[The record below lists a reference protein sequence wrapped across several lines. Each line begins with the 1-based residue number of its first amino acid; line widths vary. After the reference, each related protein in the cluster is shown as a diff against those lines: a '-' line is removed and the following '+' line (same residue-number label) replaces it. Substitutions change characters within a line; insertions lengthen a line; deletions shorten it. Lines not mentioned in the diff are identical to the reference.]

1 MRSISKRA
9 LAALAITAAV
19 VALTAASASAAEAHY
34 GQWWVSGAQFTGTSS
49 TETSVSKS
57 IVIAMTIGGI
67 KTEVVCSGGSG
78 AGTIAETDKGTT
90 SPGLELTGCK
100 VPVSIGSCTVA
111 STLKTG
117 VLNVALNTESEV
129 TYTTTGGAPFF
140 SVTLSGTACAV
151 EGAFKV
157 TGSLRCSVGSPFA
170 EAAEK
175 TCTFIKGFGSEVK
188 FGTNSAT
195 VEGALTSKLSGT
207 YKGDPWAVGEGSG
220 WGGDWWVEGAHII
233 GKEKESLHVSS
244 TGPVTF
250 TGALLGIAG
259 EEISCESLGAE
270 SASISPGDEG
280 KIKPTLSGCKMTKPS
295 SCSIAGS
302 LGELQNQN
310 GVVEPAEG
318 GAVYYKLGTSES
330 TLVVFKVSGCGQEG
344 NYTLKGA
351 LRCKFAEP
359 LLEAVVKPCAFSST
373 SGSTLKS
380 GANAIVFTATMNME
394 LAGADKGKKWT
405 AGSTS

>member
-19 VALTAASASAAEAHY
+19 VALIAASASAAEPHY
-34 GQWWVSGAQFTGTSS
+34 AQWWVNGSQFTGTSS
-49 TETSVSKS
+49 TESSVSKS

-78 AGTIAETDKGTT
+78 AGTIAETDKGTV

-100 VPVSIGSCTVA
+100 VPTPSGCTVT

-117 VLNVALNTESEV
+117 ALNAALDSESGLI
-129 TYTTTGGAPFF
+129 YTTTGGAPFF
-140 SVTLSGTACAV
+140 SATISGTACSV
-151 EGAFKV
+151 EGAYKV

-170 EAAEK
+170 EAVEK
-175 TCTFIKGFGSEVK
+175 TCTFTKGVGSEVK

-195 VEGALTSKLSGT
+195 VEGALTSKLSGS
-207 YKGDPWAVGEGSG
+207 YKGDSWAMGNVTGVGS
-220 WGGDWWVEGAHII
+220 WWVESAPFAG
-233 GKEKESLHVSS
+233 EESVHVSS

-250 TGALLGIAG
+250 KGNLIGAGA
-259 EEISCESLGAE
+259 ESEISCESLGAE
-270 SASISPGDEG
+270 SASISGGHEG
-280 KIKPTLSGCKMTKPS
+280 KVSPKFSGCKMVKPS
-295 SCSIAGS
+295 TCAISGS
-302 LGELQNQN
+302 LGNVQPQN
-310 GVVEPAEG
+310 GALETTEG
-318 GAVYYKLGTSES
+318 GSAYYTLGTSES
-330 TLVVFKVSGCGQEG
+330 TLTVFNVSGCGQEG

-380 GANAIVFTATMNME
+380 GANAIAFTATMDME